1 MSLLGEISKNSE
13 ALRYHAKT
21 AEVAGQNLAHVND
34 EKYARQRVLAR
45 EGVMHKAFGGLLTSG
60 LEAAGVEHAR
70 SEILDRRVINEV
82 GQGKSLAAQK
92 EILELLQVALGEEV
106 TRQGVNVGLDDLHES
121 DLAPGSL
128 TRALNDFFNTFEELS
143 ASPYEPAI
151 KQELFHKIQTLT
163 KRFNEAGKSLEQ
175 IESELTGTIERS
187 VDDINRILD
196 QIHETNLQVR
206 RFELLDQG
214 KAVSYRDERQALME
228 RLAGYVNFT
237 TKEEVNEQNKPT
249 GFLNLY
255 MAGQHGTPPST
266 HAILDNNGVV
276 GLTNNWGQE
285 VALAAPVDTLGST
298 ARVRAKIGSDG
309 KLGRFEILDGGSR
322 YNDSEGP
329 FLFTLLPPK
338 SQDSAGG
345 QATTADQQ
353 AAQQDAGAAGL
364 QADPTLQ
371 AGQGVDTQITNDT
384 ADTFPADGQAAA
396 TTDPLKSEEA
406 RKVGEVFYQGG
417 KYYQALT
424 STIKDDLLSD
434 EGKFMVV
441 TEPLP
446 NGVFNETKRSF
457 SDLEYIT
464 KGSQVYYEG
473 KLYQATADIGPTNV
487 EVGVANAETNTV
499 STSRGYAYGEVFKYN
514 NNFYQATKAV
524 PKGTD
529 LSDAQIPI
537 DFTRGFVQI
546 GAELPK
552 KSEAASL
559 IWPNGNALTAGEV
572 FYFVGAGS
580 TSNVDGAFFMAT
592 TTVASGSSDPSNSNS
607 NFVRVGAY
615 VDDTVQTVESLP
627 QEKTVTSIDPQSG
640 QVLTTTQM
648 EMSLEDGKVYYHQGS
663 GTHFMVKA
671 QPATIAGSQEFMT
684 AFNPTDAQWKNN
696 FHIFTPDPNSG
707 LPVPS
712 IQRRSAPTGWNVSGG
727 ALVEVNVGVAE
738 AVVHDGE
745 IQSLNIVNQGSGFP
759 STDALF
765 VRSKNADGTFATD
778 PGSEVKLESGSV
790 HGYQQSRLV
799 DIEKFRTSLNGFV
812 STFVEQVN
820 EIYNPL
826 DAPSEY
832 LFGFKANLTRPSLQS
847 NSYMEELGLY
857 GAEGNGELRLFRD
870 ESNMILPFGESDTFT
885 LSSISPVVPDDL
897 PITHPD
903 PTKLGL
909 ADFKLQNYYVRGNDG
924 FGDDSGDPYDDDLE
938 IAQNRDKIFQF
949 YAAARRMK
957 NVSTELDS
965 SYPGD
970 DGIPGS
976 GDNEGR
982 AILLG
987 YDSVPFRINEG
998 SKAFL
1003 FGDSFSFDAVLEN
1016 SWNLASSLVVHD
1028 DLTAET
1034 IKASNDFDEAS
1045 NEIALKVAE
1054 LGNGNFTDMISN
1066 MNADLGNTLSDV
1078 NDNVSHQNTIETLL
1092 LDQRRAVSSVSIDE
1106 EVADL
1111 MQFQRS
1117 FQASSRVLN
1126 TLDKMLELVVM
1137 GLIK

>member
-1 MSLLGEISKNSE
+1 VSLLGEISKTSE
-13 ALRYHAKT
+13 ALRYHSKT
-21 AEVAGQNLAHVND
+21 AELAGQNLAHVND
-34 EKYARQRVLAR
+34 ESYARQRVIAR
-45 EGVMHKAFGGLLTSG
+45 EGVMHKGFGGLLTSG

-70 SEILDRRVINEV
+70 NELLDRRVINEV
-82 GQGKSLAAQK
+82 GEGKSLAAQK
-92 EILELLQVALGEEV
+92 EILELLQVALGEEI

-128 TRALNDFFNTFEELS
+128 TRALNNFFNTFDELS

-163 KRFNEAGKSLEQ
+163 KRFNEAGQSLEQ
-175 IESELTGTIERS
+175 IESELTRTIERS
-187 VDDINRILD
+187 VEEVNRILQ
-196 QIHETNLQVR
+196 QIHEANIQVR

-214 KAVSYRDERQALME
+214 KAVSYRDERQALLE
-228 RLAGYVNFT
+228 RLSGYVNFT
-237 TKEEVNEQNKPT
+237 TNEEVNEENNPT

-255 MAGQHGTPPST
+255 VAGQHGTPPSS

-285 VALAAPVDTLGST
+285 VALTAPVDALGST

-309 KLGRFEILDGGSR
+309 KLGRFEVLDGGSR

-329 FLFTLLPPK
+329 FLFTLFPPK
-338 SQDSAGG
+338 TQDS
-345 QATTADQQ
+345 TSDQGTGDQ
-353 AAQQDAGAAGL
+353 EAPQEDAAAAGL
-364 QADPTLQ
+364 QADPALQ
-371 AGQGVDTQITNDT
+371 AGQAVDTQIVNDT
-384 ADTFPADGQAAA
+384 ADTFPADTQEAVAA
-396 TTDPLKSEEA
+396 DPLKSAEG
-406 RKVGEVFYQGG
+406 RTVGEVFYQGD

-424 STIKDDLLSD
+424 STIKDDLLAD
-434 EGKFMVV
+434 EGKFMVIQ
-441 TEPLP
+441 EPLP
-446 NGVFNETKRSF
+446 NGIFTETKRSF
-457 SDLEYIT
+457 SDLEFMT

-473 KLYQATADIGPTNV
+473 SLYQATADIGPTNI
-487 EVGVANAETNTV
+487 EVGIANAETNTV
-499 STSRGYAYGEVFKYN
+499 ATSRGYEYGEVFKYD
-514 NNFYQATKAV
+514 NNFYQATKSV

-529 LSDAQIPI
+529 LSDAQLPI
-537 DFTRGFVQI
+537 DFNRGLVQI
-546 GAELPK
+546 GANLPK
-552 KSEAASL
+552 QSEAAAL
-559 IWPNGNALTAGEV
+559 TWPNGQDLVAGEI
-572 FYFVGAGS
+572 FYFLGAGS

-592 TTVASGSSDPSNSNS
+592 TTVPSGSSDPSNSNS

-615 VDDTVQTVESLP
+615 ADDSVQTVESLAK
-627 QEKTVTSIDPQSG
+627 ETTKTSIDQQTG
-640 QVLTTTQM
+640 QPVTTTQI
-648 EMSLEDGKVYYHQGS
+648 ELDLEDGKVYYHEGTS
-663 GTHFMVKA
+663 THFLVKA
-671 QPATIAGSQEFMT
+671 QPETIAGSQEFIS
-684 AFNPTDAQWKNN
+684 AFNPTDAKWMKN
-696 FHIFTPDPNSG
+696 FHVFKPNPDSG
-707 LPVPS
+707 LPVPA

-727 ALVEVNVGVAE
+727 ALVEINVGVAE
-738 AVVHDGE
+738 AIIQDGE

-765 VRSKNADGTFATD
+765 VKSKNADGTFSTD
-778 PGSEVKLESGSV
+778 PGAEIKVESGSI

-799 DIEKFRTSLNGFV
+799 DIENFRTSLNGFV

-820 EIYNPL
+820 TIYNPE

-832 LFGFKANLTRPSLQS
+832 LFGFKANLTRPTLGS
-847 NSYMEELGLY
+847 NTYMEDLGLY
-857 GAEGNGELRLFRD
+857 GAEGNGELRLFRN
-870 ESNMILPFGESDTFT
+870 EANMILPFGESDTFSLT
-885 LSSISPVVPDDL
+885 SISPVVPDDL
-897 PITHPD
+897 PVTHPD
-903 PTKLGL
+903 PTKFGL

-938 IAQNRDKIFQF
+938 ISQNQDKIFQF
-949 YAAARRMK
+949 YAGARRMK
-957 NVSTELDS
+957 NVTTELDS
-965 SYPGD
+965 DYPGD
-970 DGIPGS
+970 DGIQGS

-987 YDSVPFRINEG
+987 YDSIPFRLNEG

-1003 FGDSFSFDAVLEN
+1003 FGDNFSFDVVLEN

-1034 IKASNDFDEAS
+1034 IKSSNDFDEAS
-1045 NEIALKVAE
+1045 NEIALKIAE
-1054 LGNGNFTDMISN
+1054 LGNGEFTDMISN

-1078 NDNVSHQNTIETLL
+1078 NDNISHQETIETLL